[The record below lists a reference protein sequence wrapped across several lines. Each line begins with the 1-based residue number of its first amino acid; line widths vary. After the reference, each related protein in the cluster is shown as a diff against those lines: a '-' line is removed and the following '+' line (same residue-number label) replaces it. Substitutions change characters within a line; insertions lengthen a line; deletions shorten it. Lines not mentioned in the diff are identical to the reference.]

1 MENCTVIEGS
11 LEVVLID
18 DAKVDDF
25 QNLTF
30 PKLKEVTDFVLF
42 YRATGITS
50 IGKLF
55 PNLTVIRGRNLFLNH
70 ALVIYDMK
78 QLIEIG
84 LNNLTVIERGNVKIE
99 KNPHLCFADTINWD
113 IIANKGGQHSI
124 KNNKNINECPSC
136 PEDTCV
142 IGNPTTGKRSTPLCW
157 NQDNCQ
163 RGTFTCKLI

>member
-1 MENCTVIEGS
+1 MIEGS

-18 DAKVDDF
+18 DAKVEDF

-30 PKLKEVTDFVLF
+30 PKLREVTDFVLF
-42 YRATGITS
+42 YRATGVTS
-50 IGKLF
+50 IGRLF
-55 PNLTVIRGRNLFLNH
+55 PNLSVIRGRNLFLNY

-84 LNNLTVIERGNVKIE
+84 LNNLTAIERGNVKIE

-113 IIANKGGQHSI
+113 IITNSRGKGAHYI
-124 KNNKNINECPSC
+124 KNNKKQLECPSC

-142 IGNPTTGKRSTPLCW
+142 IGNPTTGKQSTPLCW
-157 NQDNCQ
+157 NPDNCQ
-163 RGTFTCKLI
+163 RGIYIFYS